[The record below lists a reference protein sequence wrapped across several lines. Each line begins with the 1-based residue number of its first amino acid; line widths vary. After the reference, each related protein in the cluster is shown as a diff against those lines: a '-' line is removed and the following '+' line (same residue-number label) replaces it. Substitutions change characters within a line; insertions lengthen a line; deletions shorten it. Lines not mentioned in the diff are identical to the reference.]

1 MDLPPD
7 VAAMATDP
15 VAAPA
20 PVAASVKAARAQRRR
35 PAMAAMTAVDP
46 SASAPVLDA
55 PAPADAPVS
64 TNPPAAVMA
73 ETTVEDNVMD
83 SINTAETFADTTT
96 GVADQMADRGQ
107 AAFADM
113 SGRAKDAVEKG
124 NRMVEELNS
133 FGKGNLEAM
142 VESSKIAAKGL
153 ETIGQEAA
161 EFTRKSFESATAAMK
176 SLAATRS
183 PTEFMKLQSDY
194 ARSMFDSV
202 IAGTSRS
209 TEMML
214 KLANDVA
221 QPLSNRVAV
230 AADKMKVAA

>member
-1 MDLPPD
+1 MDLPADDCSTTP
-7 VAAMATDP
+7 DP
-15 VAAPA
+15 VATPTKPA
-20 PVAASVKAARAQRRR
+20 RAARRRV
-35 PAMAAMTAVDP
+35 PAIGITGAAPPADAVFP
-46 SASAPVLDA
+46 AAPI
-55 PAPADAPVS
+55 DAPVS
-64 TNPPAAVMA
+64 LNPPAAVMA
-73 ETTVEDNVMD
+73 ETTQEDEVMD
-83 SINTAETFADTTT
+83 TVNTAETFANATND
-96 GVADQMADRGQ
+96 VADQMAHGGQ
-107 AAFADM
+107 AAFADLN
-113 SGRAKDAVEKG
+113 GRAKDAMEKSS
-124 NRMVEELNS
+124 RMVEELNS

-153 ETIGQEAA
+153 ETLSQEAA

-194 ARSMFDSV
+194 ARSVFDTM

-209 TEMML
+209 TEMAL

-230 AADKMKVAA
+230 AADKLKVAA